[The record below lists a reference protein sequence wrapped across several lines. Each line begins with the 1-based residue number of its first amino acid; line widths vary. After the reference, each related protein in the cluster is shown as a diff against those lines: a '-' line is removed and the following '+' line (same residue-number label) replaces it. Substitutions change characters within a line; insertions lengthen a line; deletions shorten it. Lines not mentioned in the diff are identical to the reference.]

1 MQRTPS
7 TLLSLLLVTATFPL
21 VGRAQ
26 TAPAAATPDA
36 SAIIIAR
43 NGSQPPQPG
52 PADRFTGS
60 VSVTPLFG
68 AKVPS
73 HATGGAVTFQPGA
86 HSAWHSYPL
95 GQILII
101 TAGTGWVQSWGGPIQ
116 EMHAGDVVRI
126 SPNVKHWHGATATS
140 SVTHIAIQE
149 ELDGKN
155 TDWMEKVS
163 DEQYNPGPAATS
175 EPSEDQGANIM
186 NKEPSAIKK
195 TFGNF
200 SPKLVEIT
208 DNVLFGDVWERPELS
223 KRDRS
228 LVTVTALIAG
238 GNTEQLPFHL
248 KRAKE
253 NGVTEPEIIE
263 TITHLAFYC
272 GWPKA
277 MSAITVTKE
286 TFQPQP

>member
-1 MQRTPS
+1 M
-7 TLLSLLLVTATFPL
+7 
-21 VGRAQ
+21 
-26 TAPAAATPDA
+26 PAAAADA
-36 SAIIIAR
+36 QTISIAR
-43 NGSQPPQPG
+43 SGSQPPQAG
-52 PADRFTGS
+52 PAARFTGA

-68 AKVPS
+68 AQAPS
-73 HATGGAVTFQPGA
+73 HATGGSVTFQPGA
-86 HSAWHSYPL
+86 HSAWHSHPL

-101 TAGTGWVQSWGGPIQ
+101 TAGTGWIQSWGGPIQ
-116 EMHAGDVVRI
+116 EMRAGDVVRI
-126 SPNVKHWHGATATS
+126 PPNVKHWHGASATT

-155 TDWMEKVS
+155 TDWLEKVS
-163 DEQYNPGPAATS
+163 DEQYTPGPTATPES
-175 EPSEDQGANIM
+175 PKATQGTKTM
-186 NKEPSAIKK
+186 TKEPSAIKK
-195 TFGNF
+195 TFGDF

-248 KRAKE
+248 KRARE
-253 NGVTEPEIIE
+253 NGVTESEIIE

-277 MSAITVTKE
+277 MSAITVAKE
-286 TFQPQP
+286 TFQPQPSKQP